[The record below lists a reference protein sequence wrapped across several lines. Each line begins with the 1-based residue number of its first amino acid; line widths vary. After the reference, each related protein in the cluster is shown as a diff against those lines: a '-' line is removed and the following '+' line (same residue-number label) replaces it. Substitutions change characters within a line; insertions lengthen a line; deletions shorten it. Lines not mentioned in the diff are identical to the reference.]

1 MFTGLIEEI
10 GRIDKII
17 PNKEGRGLQIDSNIV
32 IEDIKLGDSVS
43 VDGVCLSVTGIG
55 NKNFK
60 VQAVQETLQRSTLQN
75 IKTGAPVNLERAMLP
90 TSRFG
95 GHFVQGHVDAIG
107 KILSWEMTGQSALLK
122 ILAPDKVMKYIV
134 EKGSITINGISLT
147 VAALEESMLSIAL
160 IPITLKETNLG
171 QKKVGDHVN
180 IEVDTIA
187 KYVENLLE
195 KRSSS
200 IPITE
205 KMKKWGY
212 GN

>member
-17 PNKEGRGLQIDSNIV
+17 PNKEGRELQIDSNIV

-60 VQAVQETLQRSTLQN
+60 VQAVQETLQRSTLQT
-75 IKTGAPVNLERAMLP
+75 IKIGAPVNLERAMLP

-95 GHFVQGHVDAIG
+95 GHFVQGHVDATG
-107 KILSWEMTGQSALLK
+107 KILSWEMTGKSALLK
-122 ILAPDKVMKYIV
+122 ILVPDKVIKYIV

-147 VAALEESMLSIAL
+147 VAALEESMISIAL
-160 IPITLKETNLG
+160 IPITLKETNLS
-171 QKKVGDHVN
+171 QKKVGSYIN
-180 IEVDTIA
+180 IEVDMIA